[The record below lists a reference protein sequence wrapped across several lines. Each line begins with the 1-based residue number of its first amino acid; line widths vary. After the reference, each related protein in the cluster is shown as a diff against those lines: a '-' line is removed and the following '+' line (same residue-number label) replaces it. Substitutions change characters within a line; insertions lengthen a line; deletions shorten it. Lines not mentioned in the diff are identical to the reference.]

1 MADIAGILHERG
13 VRLKGGGGD
22 EGLAAQREDLLRAI
36 ASDYPV
42 FERVR
47 DGVCAKAGLAP
58 ESLTGEAAR
67 SLLELLRRHWLVHL
81 REGRFHAADA
91 AARRFLTGGWLEELA
106 WLAAME
112 AGADEALC
120 SQVISWKVQDYYG
133 ENEIDV
139 IVRKGERLGFISC
152 KALQSR
158 FNAENR
164 KHRARL
170 MEALHEADNLCD
182 HFGRDGELAAVLVTT
197 DLIDEKRRRPRYMAL
212 MGKAAA
218 LEVRVIPLE
227 ELAWE
232 PLVAA
237 IGEVVN
243 GVEDGDG
250 AVTPCRA
257 SSPPARRRPE

>member
-1 MADIAGILHERG
+1 MADIAGILRQRG

-22 EGLAAQREDLLRAI
+22 ERLATQRADLLRAI
-36 ASDYPV
+36 AADYPA

-58 ESLTGEAAR
+58 ERLRDAAAR
-67 SLLELLRRHWLVHL
+67 SLLELLRHHWLV
-81 REGRFHAADA
+81 RERDDRFHAADA

-106 WLAAME
+106 WLAAMQ

-120 SQVISWKVQDYYG
+120 SQVLSWEVQGFYG

-139 IVRKGERLGFISC
+139 IVRKGGRLGFISC
-152 KALQSR
+152 KALQSS
-158 FNAENR
+158 FNADNR
-164 KHRARL
+164 KQRSRL
-170 MEALHEADNLCD
+170 MDALHETDNLID
-182 HFGRDGELAAVLVTT
+182 HFGRDGEQAAMLVTT
-197 DLIDEKRRRPRYMAL
+197 DLIDEERDRPRYMTL

-218 LEVRVIPLE
+218 LKVRVIPLE

-237 IGEVVN
+237 IGEVVH
-243 GVEDGDG
+243 G
-250 AVTPCRA
+250 RH
-257 SSPPARRRPE
+257 S